1 MSLRDSMTRFEGG
14 MLERGDAVMQVLG
27 LRVMWMTEVE
37 VVRGENILV
46 PLPYY
51 GLLYKQVMVG
61 YYADEEYHCRGGF
74 YNRMDE
80 GERCAWCLRC

>member
-1 MSLRDSMTRFEGG
+1 MSLNDSITRFEGE
-14 MLERGDAVMQVLG
+14 MREDGDAVLRVLG

-37 VVRGENILV
+37 VAQGEDILV

-61 YYADEEYHCRGGF
+61 YYADEMYECRGGF

-80 GERCAWCLRC
+80 GE